1 MEQEIGSD
9 LSNLTGS
16 MGEREMTNQSQ
27 HSPRKER
34 DVHCMVTIIIVNT
47 VHQVFLAFHLPDT

>member
-9 LSNLTGS
+9 LSNLMSS
-16 MGEREMTNQSQ
+16 MGEREVTNQSQ

-34 DVHCMVTIIIVNT
+34 DVHCMVTIITVNT
-47 VHQVFLAFHLPDT
+47 VHLAFLAFHLPGT